1 MRYQGDFLL
10 PLKLQKISY
19 YFGLCWKIILVNQFA
34 EFFTFDLF
42 DLLILIPDN
51 KESVQTFLT
60 DIHCM
65 CNSSSTTVIF
75 SKYFQMILCNK
86 NMTAKAC
93 TIFTKKPLCKCQ
105 LVVCWKRTSFHSLG
119 ELKSY
124 FSNILLKQR
133 AYKWWTLKL
142 SPNFLCCT
150 FEGKKEWDKFLTAH
164 F

>member
-1 MRYQGDFLL
+1 MSGRLSANQIVRCFKLKNYMRYQVDFLL

-19 YFGLCWKIILVNQFA
+19 YFGLCWKIILLNQFA
-34 EFFTFDLF
+34 EFFTFDFF

-51 KESVQTFLT
+51 KESVQTFFT

-93 TIFTKKPLCKCQ
+93 TIFTKKPFANVNLLFVAKEHHFIA
-105 LVVCWKRTSFHSLG
+105 K
-119 ELKSY
+119 KS
-124 FSNILLKQR
+124 
-133 AYKWWTLKL
+133 
-142 SPNFLCCT
+142 
-150 FEGKKEWDKFLTAH
+150 
-164 F
+164 